1 MACNSSSVN
10 VSISFHADKI
20 SSIIVLYGSPFPIHK
35 LTQVMMTHEFKP
47 VGLPVSRD
55 LTDGSR
61 AWWSV
66 VNGPW
71 IPAVGSIFVNFP
83 IDGSG
88 GEFLFGF
95 PLFI

>member
-35 LTQVMMTHEFKP
+35 LTKAMMTHELKP
-47 VGLPVSRD
+47 VGWTTYEQRS
-55 LTDGSR
+55 TDPIDPEPG
-61 AWWSV
+61 
-66 VNGPW
+66 GPW
-71 IPAVGSIFVNFP
+71 IPGIRLIFVNFP